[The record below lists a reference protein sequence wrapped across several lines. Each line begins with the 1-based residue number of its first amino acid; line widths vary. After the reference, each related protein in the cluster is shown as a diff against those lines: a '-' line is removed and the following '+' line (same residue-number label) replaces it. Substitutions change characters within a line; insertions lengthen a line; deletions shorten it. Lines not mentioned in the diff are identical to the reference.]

1 MYRKA
6 LKLDFIAVFSRTSS
20 YYIFRDCRKLEFQ
33 KVRQKKNNFFLQRIS
48 NFVRVI
54 FIVFTVLLI
63 YSIEGRVLKRQ
74 SSIEPQYENCKGKD
88 IYKLDAEFKDTSE
101 TEAVGNC
108 IDCFIGAASDTDS
121 L

>member
-1 MYRKA
+1 M
-6 LKLDFIAVFSRTSS
+6 
-20 YYIFRDCRKLEFQ
+20 
-33 KVRQKKNNFFLQRIS
+33 
-48 NFVRVI
+48 
-54 FIVFTVLLI
+54 
-63 YSIEGRVLKRQ
+63 EGRVLKRQ